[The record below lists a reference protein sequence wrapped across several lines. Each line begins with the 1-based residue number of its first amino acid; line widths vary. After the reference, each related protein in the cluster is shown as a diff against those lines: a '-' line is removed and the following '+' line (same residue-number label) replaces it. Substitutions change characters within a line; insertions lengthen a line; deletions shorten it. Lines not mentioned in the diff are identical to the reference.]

1 MGINTV
7 HISSEG
13 MITSWAVHHLH
24 IAAYISLYYRKS
36 QQFEEQVLQIKSLSL
51 CQIGT
56 IRNFLVLALPLA
68 ISGAASSRHAAT
80 DADFGADAVDLNANV
95 IASTNQFEG
104 NRREM
109 LNIAFRDLS
118 VTDQCVAESEAT
130 PLCRILY
137 NLICLSKPSL
147 VAIVQRVELHTHAT

>member
-1 MGINTV
+1 
-7 HISSEG
+7 

-68 ISGAASSRHAAT
+68 ISAAASSNAAT

>member
-1 MGINTV
+1 M
-7 HISSEG
+7 
-13 MITSWAVHHLH
+13 
-24 IAAYISLYYRKS
+24 
-36 QQFEEQVLQIKSLSL
+36 
-51 CQIGT
+51 

-68 ISGAASSRHAAT
+68 ISAAASSNAAT
-80 DADFGADAVDLNANV
+80 DAGFDADAVDLKANI
-95 IASTNQFEG
+95 IASINQFEG

-109 LNIAFRDLS
+109 LNNAFRDLY